1 MTTVQE
7 VFDAAIHLMDE
18 QNESSGATETQDTT
32 PYKVR
37 TINILNVIIP
47 SLYPYSDTYE
57 AESVGPG
64 KRPIPPKLQ
73 VANYREPDF
82 AQAVPLDDGLAMGV
96 LPYGLASHLL
106 AGENEELAAFFSQ
119 RFEMALSEFR
129 EKIPASFEPIGL
141 PYGLF

>member
-73 VANYREPDF
+73 VANY
-82 AQAVPLDDGLAMGV
+82 
-96 LPYGLASHLL
+96 GLASHLL

-119 RFEMALSEFR
+119 RFAMALSEFR

>member
-57 AESVGPG
+57 AESVRSEERRVG
-64 KRPIPPKLQ
+64 KECRS
-73 VANYREPDF
+73 RWS
-82 AQAVPLDDGLAMGV
+82 
-96 LPYGLASHLL
+96 PYH
-106 AGENEELAAFFSQ
+106 
-119 RFEMALSEFR
+119 
-129 EKIPASFEPIGL
+129 
-141 PYGLF
+141 